1 MAPAA
6 VLLRFG
12 LLLAMLSITAGPA
25 FAHSENGV
33 AIDFVGGFTH
43 PIFGPDHV
51 VAMVA
56 VGLWGAFLGVPA
68 IWLLPVVFPL
78 VMAIAGRTRRSGHA
92 AAWCRNRDSA
102 VSDRSWGHGGVR
114 GKATAMGRSGP
125 GRSLRR
131 LSWPFAWHRASGRS
145 GCHRLFD
152 GVCHRDRHAA
162 RVWHRFWGSFPLA
175 GWSDCRPDDGS
186 CHCRDR
192 LRLPG
197 SLHVIGLLRAIL
209 PICLL
214 VLATPAWAHS
224 PIMGI
229 GGVFGG
235 MLHAPLTPEHGMSPA
250 GAWGCPWAA
259 ATGRRPFGC
268 ADIRGGVDGWT
279 SCHGFYC
286 RARARGRHSAGSN
299 RHSGSAHRYRLGAT
313 RRRLAF
319 GGYRGSDICG

>member
-131 LSWPFAWHRASGRS
+131 LSWPCAWRRAPVGADAIAYSMG
-145 GCHRLFD
+145 F
-152 GVCHRDRHAA
+152 
-162 RVWHRFWGSFPLA
+162 
-175 GWSDCRPDDGS
+175 
-186 CHCRDR
+186 
-192 LRLPG
+192 
-197 SLHVIGLLRAIL
+197 VI
-209 PICLL
+209 
-214 VLATPAWAHS
+214 AT
-224 PIMGI
+224 
-229 GGVFGG
+229 G
-235 MLHAPLTPEHGMSPA
+235 MLHVSGIAF
-250 GAWGCPWAA
+250 GALSRWAA
-259 ATGRRPFGC
+259 GRIAVRTMG
-268 ADIRGGVDGWT
+268 AVIVVI
-279 SCHGFYC
+279 GFAY
-286 RARARGRHSAGSN
+286 
-299 RHSGSAHRYRLGAT
+299 LGY
-313 RRRLAF
+313 F
-319 GGYRGSDICG
+319 I